1 MNPARSQDSGSSP
14 SREVSTSPHVLF
26 LPSSLLDFGARVCGL
41 GRCTGRCTF
50 CGLEVTAESSL
61 AWARVQDGGLR
72 WPTYSNLLQGH
83 KSGRGQRG
91 LRLVVRVVGR
101 SFLHGRTHERP
112 LPRKISHFLSVLY
125 LFVLSVLF
133 QRHTRMHTQIQRGFL
148 ACKLSPFLA
157 KVRKVLTLS
166 LSCQI
171 GEALL

>member
-1 MNPARSQDSGSSP
+1 MWV
-14 SREVSTSPHVLF
+14 REVHWQVHLLWPRDHCRIQPCLGQ
-26 LPSSLLDFGARVCGL
+26 SSGWGP
-41 GRCTGRCTF
+41 
-50 CGLEVTAESSL
+50 EVA
-61 AWARVQDGGLR
+61 
-72 WPTYSNLLQGH
+72 NLLQGH

-101 SFLHGRTHERP
+101 SFLHGRTHQRP

-157 KVRKVLTLS
+157 KVREVLTLS